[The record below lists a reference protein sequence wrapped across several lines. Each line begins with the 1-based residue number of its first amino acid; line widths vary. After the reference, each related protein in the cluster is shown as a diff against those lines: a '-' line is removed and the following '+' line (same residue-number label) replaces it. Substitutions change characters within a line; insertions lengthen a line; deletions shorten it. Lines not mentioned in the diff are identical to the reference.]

1 LAALNVFLTV
11 QVPRPSIRC
20 SHAPS
25 ARRQFLCANQTSE
38 GGYTVIAADIR
49 GNAAVGGTRIPL
61 FFVGDD
67 HQVQVNAY
75 GSDVSAVEGGPVRH
89 PDPKHVRPIGSG
101 LSYVAADGSRA
112 EFKISDRL
120 LKSSN
125 LLSNQSFIIRTA
137 AAIMSKKPWYTRFES
152 PITLKLPG
160 QSPHEGEGTLEFFEL
175 K

>member
-1 LAALNVFLTV
+1 VTRQVTGSGYHDHNWGNVSPANLFDTGGGGAAE
-11 QVPRPSIRC
+11 
-20 SHAPS
+20 S
-25 ARRQFLCANQTSE
+25 ATTRSLPLISVA
-38 GGYTVIAADIR
+38 
-49 GNAAVGGTRIPL
+49 NAAVGGTRIPL

-67 HQVQVNAY
+67 HHVQVNAY
-75 GSDVSAVEGGPVRH
+75 GSDVSAVEGRAPYRH

-101 LSYVAADGSRA
+101 VSYVTADGSRA

-125 LLSNQSFIIRTA
+125 LLSDQSFIIRTA
-137 AAIMSKKPWYTRFES
+137 AAITSKSLGIPRFES

-160 QSPHEGEGTLEFFEL
+160 QSQHQGEGTLEFFEL